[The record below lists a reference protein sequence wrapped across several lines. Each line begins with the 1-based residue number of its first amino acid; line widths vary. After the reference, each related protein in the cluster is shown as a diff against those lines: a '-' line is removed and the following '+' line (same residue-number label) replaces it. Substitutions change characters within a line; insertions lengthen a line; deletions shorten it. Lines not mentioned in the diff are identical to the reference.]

1 MTAVDW
7 FVKGLQE
14 RGVEWVATL
23 CGHGLDPFYYACRQA
38 GLRLVDTRNEQT
50 AAYMAEVHGRLT
62 KRPGVAAVSGGVA
75 HANAMTGVV
84 DACLDGAPMLL
95 ISGSHALQTMGM
107 GHFQDID
114 QPALARP
121 ATKFSRVIDR
131 PERTLQILGE
141 AMSSAAALPPGPVH
155 LTFPMDIQQ
164 AEITGEEMI
173 RPIASPPMPT
183 SPGVDLKQA
192 AQKLS
197 QAKRPLIVAGSGAY
211 YANEG
216 QALCDFSEHYSIPV
230 VAPIWD
236 RGAIDRPIENFVGVI
251 GAATG
256 GPRLLPD
263 ADLIVLAGATPDW
276 RLGYLQPEALCDDAQ
291 VLHIDRGWADLMGS
305 YRSVSGPSH
314 TDWLSEARHRRQEF
328 RDAVERKAAEQA
340 GDKLHASHLV
350 RAVKQ
355 VLTDEMVLLFDA
367 GSFGQ
372 WCHQLLTNCYPGH
385 WLTCGRS
392 GVVGWGLGGAMAARL
407 TYPDRPVLLLAGDG
421 AFTFTVGE
429 IECAV
434 RQGIR
439 FVAVVAD
446 DQSWGITQSGHE
458 AKYGEAIS
466 SSLGPIDF
474 VKLAESLGA
483 RGVLATTE
491 TAFASALNEAL
502 SAKTVTVIHAPIV
515 GGAPCVAP

>member
-1 MTAVDW
+1 MTAVEW
-7 FVKGLQE
+7 FVKRLQE

-23 CGHGLDPFYYACRQA
+23 CGHGLDPFDYACRKA
-38 GLRLVDTRNEQT
+38 GLCLVDTRNEQT

-62 KRPGVAAVSGGVA
+62 KRPGVAAVSSGVA

-84 DACLDGAPMLL
+84 DACFDGAPMLL

-114 QPALARP
+114 QAALARP

-131 PERTLQILGE
+131 PERTLQILDQ
-141 AMSSAAALPPGPVH
+141 AMTTAAALPPGPVH
-155 LTFPMDIQQ
+155 LTFPMDIQE
-164 AEITGEEMI
+164 AEVADEEMI
-173 RPIASPPMPT
+173 RPIASPPT
-183 SPGVDLKQA
+183 SPSAGVDLEQA
-192 AQKLS
+192 ARKLS
-197 QAKRPLIVAGSGAY
+197 QAERPLIVAGSGAY
-211 YANEG
+211 YAGEG
-216 QALCDFSEHYSIPV
+216 RALCDFSERYSIPV

-236 RGAIDRPIENFVGVI
+236 RGVIDRPLENFVGVV
-251 GAATG
+251 GAASG

-263 ADLIVLAGATPDW
+263 ADLIVLAGATPDY
-276 RLGYLQPEALCDDAQ
+276 RLGYLAPDALCDDAQ
-291 VLHIDRGWADLMGS
+291 VLRIDHGWVDLTGS
-305 YRSVSGPSH
+305 YQSVGGSSH
-314 TDWLSEARHRRQEF
+314 ADWLSEARRRRQGF
-328 RDAVERKAAEQA
+328 RDGVEKKAAEQA

-372 WCHQLLTNCYPGH
+372 WCHQLLTDRYPGH

-434 RQGIR
+434 RQGIG

-458 AKYGEAIS
+458 AKYGEAIT

-483 RGVLATTE
+483 RGVPATTE
-491 TAFASALNEAL
+491 AGFTSVLNEAL

-515 GGAPCVAP
+515 GGAP

>member
-1 MTAVDW
+1 MTAVEW
-7 FVKGLQE
+7 FVKRLQE

-23 CGHGLDPFYYACRQA
+23 CGHGLDPFDYACRQA

-62 KRPGVAAVSGGVA
+62 KRPGVAAVSSGVA

-84 DACLDGAPMLL
+84 DACFDGAPMLL

-114 QPALARP
+114 QAALARP

-131 PERTLQILGE
+131 PERTLQILDE
-141 AMSSAAALPPGPVH
+141 AMNSAAAPPPGPVH
-155 LTFPMDIQQ
+155 LTFPMDIQE
-164 AEITGEEMI
+164 AEVADEEMI
-173 RPIASPPMPT
+173 RPIASRPT
-183 SPGVDLKQA
+183 STSAGVDIEQGA
-192 AQKLS
+192 RKLS
-197 QAKRPLIVAGSGAY
+197 QAQRPLIVVGSGAY
-211 YANEG
+211 YAGEG
-216 QALCDFSEHYSIPV
+216 HVLCEFSERYSIPV

-236 RGAIDRPIENFVGVI
+236 RGAIDRPIENFVGVV

-263 ADLIVLAGATPDW
+263 ADLIVLAGATPDY
-276 RLGYLQPEALCDDAQ
+276 RLGYLQPDALRDDAE
-291 VLHIDRGWADLMGS
+291 VLRIDHGWGDLAGR
-305 YRSVSGPSH
+305 YESVGGLSH
-314 TDWLSEARHRRQEF
+314 ADWLSTACRRRQEF
-328 RDAVERKAAEQA
+328 RDGVEKKAAEQA

-372 WCHQLLTNCYPGH
+372 WCHQLLTDRYPGH

-434 RQGIR
+434 RQGIG

-458 AKYGEAIS
+458 ARYGEAIT

-483 RGVLATTE
+483 RGVQATTE
-491 TAFASALNEAL
+491 AEFASALTAAL
-502 SAKTVTVIHAPIV
+502 SADTVTVIHAPIV
-515 GGAPCVAP
+515 GGAP